1 VIDCVDSTEIS
12 DVIEELAQNVLDCMA
27 FDRSHSLL
35 VVRAGYR
42 IFDILQKSGHMSK
55 PEDHEKISLALR
67 TLAIDVSERISTNQS
82 YKDQVISAT
91 RGILAILEKGKY
103 MGEKDSTEKTDL
115 KQIGQDFVKA
125 LKGPAISMGDVMV
138 ESDLTVDVEPFVGKY
153 YMMQGSIEELLFD
166 GHDLRNGMVVLTED
180 PMNRQNLANLDN
192 PNSLSYNNA
201 FGMALMYNR
210 WCTVTQLRRGDLQNP
225 KIQFVGVYADGSK
238 RKWRVDQDDAWLVKR
253 DSIPEEPHTAE
264 EMQQAAFPEV
274 ISLSLNEEAHYKNI
288 VGDAMTNVLAANGI
302 MPDSRQNG
310 GQFMAILDA
319 AVEEFGR
326 KKSALVNSSD
336 EKNIAMTIR
345 QILNKLVSEIS
356 PNVDSTK
363 ASQLILDATT
373 KIIQDTDWCHD
384 LAGTD
389 WKDSPEGT
397 AIHGYVR
404 YAMVMI
410 AERSLTPLAT
420 AEEIYSQAGAITT
433 KILEHI

>member
-1 VIDCVDSTEIS
+1 MSSLEDVYKMTQILEDLTSDSIMADRYNLYPVDECMR
-12 DVIEELAQNVLDCMA
+12 LAKI
-27 FDRSHSLL
+27 
-35 VVRAGYR
+35 AGE
-42 IFDILQKSGHMSK
+42 Q
-55 PEDHEKISLALR
+55 
-67 TLAIDVSERISTNQS
+67 
-82 YKDQVISAT
+82 
-91 RGILAILEKGKY
+91 ILAILDE
-103 MGEKDSTEKTDL
+103 ETIVTENDSTEKTDL
-115 KQIGQDFVKA
+115 KQIGQNFVKA

-138 ESDLTVDVEPFVGKY
+138 ETDLTVDVEPFVGKY

-180 PMNRQNLANLDN
+180 PMNRQDLMVLENR
-192 PNSLSYNNA
+192 NSISYSNA

-210 WCTVTQLRRGDLQNP
+210 WCTVTQLRKGDLQNP

-253 DSIPEEPHTAE
+253 DSIPEETYTAE

-302 MPDSRQNG
+302 MPDSCQNG

-389 WKDSPEGT
+389 WKDSPEGQ
-397 AIHGYVR
+397 AIHAFVR
-404 YAMVMI
+404 HGMVMV
-410 AERSLTPLAT
+410 AEKSITPLMT
-420 AEEIYSQAGAITT
+420 AEEIFDTASSLTT

>member
-1 VIDCVDSTEIS
+1 MSSLEEVYKMTQILEDLASDSIMADRYNLYPVDECMR
-12 DVIEELAQNVLDCMA
+12 LAKI
-27 FDRSHSLL
+27 
-35 VVRAGYR
+35 AGE
-42 IFDILQKSGHMSK
+42 Q
-55 PEDHEKISLALR
+55 
-67 TLAIDVSERISTNQS
+67 
-82 YKDQVISAT
+82 
-91 RGILAILEKGKY
+91 ILAILDKETTMGDKFEKAVDEGF
-103 MGEKDSTEKTDL
+103 EPTAEKTDL
-115 KQIGQDFVKA
+115 KQIGQNFVKA
-125 LKGPAISMGDVMV
+125 LKGPAISIGDVMV
-138 ESDLTVDVEPFVGKY
+138 GTEDDDEDVDPFVGKY

-180 PMNRQNLANLDN
+180 PMNRQDLRVLDT

-210 WCTVTQLRRGDLQNP
+210 WCTVTQLRKGDLQNP

-253 DSIPEEPHTAE
+253 DSIPEEPYTAE

-274 ISLSLNEEAHYKNI
+274 ISLSLNEEIHYKNI
-288 VGDAMTNVLAANGI
+288 VGDAMTNILVANGI
-302 MPDSRQNG
+302 RPDSCQNN
-310 GQFMAILDA
+310 GQFMVILDA
-319 AVEEFGR
+319 AVEDFGR

-389 WKDSPEGT
+389 WKDSPEGQ
-397 AIHGYVR
+397 AIHAFVR
-404 YAMVMI
+404 HGMVMV
-410 AERSLTPLAT
+410 AEKSITPLMT
-420 AEEIYSQAGAITT
+420 AEEIFDTASSLTT